1 MEHQRTVT
9 DVDDLSGS
17 TLAGRFRLLRQLGRG
32 GMGAVYLA
40 DDLSLA
46 GTPEAAPIAVKVI
59 KSALLDDASAVK
71 RFEREAVAV
80 GKLNHPN
87 IVGFRGTGSFGGIS
101 WLAMEFLEGSSLR
114 ERIAAT
120 GAVSWRESLSI
131 MAQIADGLAAAH
143 AQAVVHRDLKPDN
156 VMLVNT
162 PAGPVVKLLDFG
174 IAKQVDAEAMTMTGT
189 GLVVGT
195 PGFIAPEVIVGGPA
209 DDPRSDLYALGVV
222 WFEMLT
228 GSKPFDAPTPFALAL
243 KHVQEPA
250 PRVNAIRP
258 FTPVPAPVEAAVMQ
272 LLEKSPDRRP
282 ATAEVLLKHLQA
294 LIYDADHP
302 LEPATST
309 LRTAQDLSLD
319 QKTETNFQSQPNLAI
334 APTLVS
340 PATVTPPTA
349 IIQRPQGAPF
359 AAIAGGVVIIVLVI
373 AVVVLALRTP
383 QAPVVATPA
392 PTPTPTVAPV
402 VAPVTT
408 PPVVAPPP
416 VVSTPTP
423 PVVSP
428 VDTANDP
435 DGGKA
440 KKPKKPK
447 LLLDP

>member
-1 MEHQRTVT
+1 MT
-9 DVDDLSGS
+9 DVDDLSGT

-40 DDLSLA
+40 DDLSLE
-46 GTPEAAPIAVKVI
+46 GTPGASPIAVKVI
-59 KSALLDDASAVK
+59 KSVLLDDASAVK

-101 WLAMEFLEGSSLR
+101 WLAMEFLEGVSLR
-114 ERIAAT
+114 ERLAAT
-120 GAVSWRESLSI
+120 GAVSWRESLTI
-131 MAQIADGLAAAH
+131 MAQIADGLSAAH

-162 PAGPVVKLLDFG
+162 PTGQVVKLLDFG

-243 KHVQEPA
+243 KHVQEAP
-250 PRVNAIRP
+250 PRVNAVRP
-258 FTPVPAPVEAAVMQ
+258 FTPVPAPVEAAVAQ

-282 ATAEVLLKHLQA
+282 ASAEILLKHLQA

-302 LEPATST
+302 MEPATST
-309 LRTAQDLSLD
+309 LRTAHNLSID
-319 QKTETNFQSQPNLAI
+319 QATETGFQSHPGLAF
-334 APTLVS
+334 APTLV
-340 PATVTPPTA
+340 TPEAALVPRARSTP
-349 IIQRPQGAPF
+349 I
-359 AAIAGGVVIIVLVI
+359 AAIAAVAVVIVVLVV
-373 AVVVLALRTP
+373 AVVVLALRPAPATP
-383 QAPVVATPA
+383 TPTPA
-392 PTPTPTVAPV
+392 PTVAPLPTPVA
-402 VAPVTT
+402 T
-408 PPVVAPPP
+408 PPVVP
-416 VVSTPTP
+416 VATPVETPTP
-423 PVVSP
+423 PV
-428 VDTANDP
+428 AP
-435 DGGKA
+435 DAGVTEPHKPQ
-440 KKPKKPK
+440 KPKKPT
-447 LLLDP
+447 LLLGEP